1 MAASGV
7 GQFSINVKS
16 NLKDF
21 YGELNKSYK
30 TMKELTDKKHALQI
44 DSAQL
49 DKLRDKSQRIA
60 AEMKELRQQKNE
72 IKLGMKEVENVDQEL
87 GKIDKKIASLNRQKL
102 EVDAE
107 IQPIRTA
114 NVEIHKIDQEIDRI
128 NSKKI
133 DFKVSDSLKGIGNTM
148 NNLGDTILSKFNPLT
163 SKLNQM
169 FGFGLITR
177 GIDTVSGMITGSL
190 DSALNRVDTLNN
202 ATNTFK
208 NMKFDDASIN
218 KVFGKGGTL
227 SSAIDGLPTTLNDA
241 TSNVQLLASTTKDLD
256 LSRDIFKAV
265 NDGVLSFGGNA
276 DNVNSIVTQLTKSF
290 ASGKIQGEVFNSMLD
305 GKMGPVL
312 VEISKRMGYTM
323 EELQK
328 GLSDGKI
335 SVKEFQ
341 DALIDVDING
351 SDSLSSLENS
361 VKDATKGLKTSI
373 ANMKTAVGRGVAN
386 IIESLDKVLNDAG
399 FGGFSGVFGKI
410 GSTIEEGLGLIGSSL
425 EKNKDKISQFIE
437 TIIEKFNLAVQIIKK
452 FDFGAF
458 FSGLGKGLKGLKDD
472 GAAVIKILKPL
483 FDLISKGLGNKN
495 TPEMLGKLIPRIFE
509 LGVALKVLGGVTKGL
524 GAVTGCFGKFG
535 NLKLPN
541 FGFGSKA
548 QTITAPTI
556 NTGAFK
562 SFAKGLAT
570 VYALTKIIK
579 SGAEALREVDKVKL
593 GNHLPKKLF
602 NIAAAVTAMGGFAG
616 AAGLLV
622 SNPAVAVVLGTG
634 AATIV
639 GLSKTLV
646 SSSKAMQELD
656 KVKVKGDY
664 SNKIK
669 AIGNALS
676 ELSSVTGGILK
687 NNGFTVIGNFGAKI
701 NTMLK
706 GSTLKS
712 FGKIAEY
719 LNEIDGMPEI
729 DDENIRTKLRSIKSS
744 LQVLD
749 EGEVTFPGLNGIVSF
764 FNSIHGVYEAI
775 KDKANSSSL
784 KSFAGMLKS
793 LEALDGEVK
802 IDTEKVKKNIG
813 AIKKALKAI
822 DDSENKDLA
831 NLDFKTSLLDKA
843 FKALAPWI
851 DAFKEKGNAAK
862 LKALNEVLKQF
873 NDMSEL
879 EVSPKKI
886 KKNFDNLK
894 EAITAI
900 NGAGIGS
907 IKLVTNDKNITN
919 ADKGIAALKNIMEN
933 INSLASH
940 IDIEPIK
947 TNMRLLSEAL
957 QLLHNDKFKVD
968 SKNMMSAK
976 GFKGLTTRVT
986 ALKGIMENI
995 NSLSGHVEA
1004 EAIKVNIGILSDVF
1018 RLLEKDS
1025 FRKNNENM
1033 MSTDG
1038 FKGLKS
1044 RITSLKSVMENI
1056 NSLAGH
1062 IQVEDILVNIEILR
1076 QIFANLSDISGL
1088 FDNVAKMSESI
1099 ETATNGVAK
1108 LPELANALS
1117 GIYINADSQQILA
1130 AIEEMRQILVNLNS
1144 ISGAFD
1150 GLADMK
1156 ESIGNSADAI
1166 LKISEISNSISG
1178 LVINADSQQILEAV
1192 EEIRQIFVNLSS
1204 ISGSVEKVA
1213 NMLNQLTTAKKSID
1227 SLVGIAGSLNSL
1239 QGVTLNYDSDENG
1252 IYHKI
1257 ETVRRA
1263 LVQINDLPAP
1273 EGLEQIKALVQEF
1286 KNLVDTLNGLSGL
1299 FKPVGEG
1306 YGKKVIE
1313 GFKSV
1318 DFEGPAVAKIR
1329 KLLSK
1334 IISMKYQFREAGK
1347 QAGVAFSEGLASRLS
1362 DIDLTGLGDKIKN
1375 TINSALDEKYS
1386 TKIDVELNTTETK
1399 TTKKKSNS
1407 SSTTKASGGLVA
1419 VKAPQAVLTD
1429 SPEKPLLNN
1438 GEYVI
1443 PKKIVSALGMP
1454 FLEKLRSGQV
1464 SRTFS
1469 GLAQSVSHTT
1479 SSVVNNVYNTNSN
1492 NNTQHMN
1499 VYTQGHEDIVLKAN
1513 RRFRGA

>member
-30 TMKELTDKKHALQI
+30 TMKELTDKKHSLQI

-425 EKNKDKISQFIE
+425 KKNKDKISQFIE

-495 TPEMLGKLIPRIFE
+495 TPEMLGKLIPRLLE
-509 LGVALKVLGGVTKGL
+509 LGIALKVVGTATKGL
-524 GAVTGCFGKFG
+524 GFVTGILGKLKIPKIPSFG
-535 NLKLPN
+535 NKGKDSGLPLKSIGVEDLKSLGLKMLTIAGISANIFLAAKALQEVQKVGDLKGLQPKLLAIAEAIVGMGAITVAV
-541 FGFGSKA
+541 GFIAEKKPDMIIS
-548 QTITAPTI
+548 
-556 NTGAFK
+556 
-562 SFAKGLAT
+562 GLAT
-570 VYALTKIIK
+570 IAGISANIWLAAKALQQVGQIDPDFASIQLKIGQIALSITEIGVLALAVGALMSTGIGAGVLIAGLAAILGITATMWLTAKALASIGNMELDSGKIK
-579 SGAEALREVDKVKL
+579 SSIETIKTA
-593 GNHLPKKLF
+593 
-602 NIAAAVTAMGGFAG
+602 IADIGMMVF
-616 AAGLLV
+616 
-622 SNPAVAVVLGTG
+622 
-634 AATIV
+634 
-639 GLSKTLV
+639 
-646 SSSKAMQELD
+646 D
-656 KVKVKGDY
+656 GDPF
-664 SNKIK
+664 
-669 AIGNALS
+669 
-676 ELSSVTGGILK
+676 E
-687 NNGFTVIGNFGAKI
+687 
-701 NTMLK
+701 
-706 GSTLKS
+706 
-712 FGKIAEY
+712 KIAE
-719 LNEIDGMPEI
+719 LINSFIQ
-729 DDENIRTKLRSIKSS
+729 L
-744 LQVLD
+744 
-749 EGEVTFPGLNGIVSF
+749 GIVASVVGIGNQLVKLQEIELDSGIVKTKITTIKESLVEFSAFGFDGSVFEKLGELLNSF
-764 FNSIHGVYEAI
+764 MSLGIVGNIVGIGNELLRIQDIELEDELVRKNVQTI
-775 KDKANSSSL
+775 KDC
-784 KSFAGMLKS
+784 
-793 LEALDGEVK
+793 
-802 IDTEKVKKNIG
+802 
-813 AIKKALKAI
+813 
-822 DDSENKDLA
+822 
-831 NLDFKTSLLDKA
+831 
-843 FKALAPWI
+843 
-851 DAFKEKGNAAK
+851 
-862 LKALNEVLKQF
+862 
-873 NDMSEL
+873 
-879 EVSPKKI
+879 
-886 KKNFDNLK
+886 
-894 EAITAI
+894 
-900 NGAGIGS
+900 
-907 IKLVTNDKNITN
+907 
-919 ADKGIAALKNIMEN
+919 
-933 INSLASH
+933 
-940 IDIEPIK
+940 
-947 TNMRLLSEAL
+947 
-957 QLLHNDKFKVD
+957 
-968 SKNMMSAK
+968 
-976 GFKGLTTRVT
+976 
-986 ALKGIMENI
+986 
-995 NSLSGHVEA
+995 
-1004 EAIKVNIGILSDVF
+1004 
-1018 RLLEKDS
+1018 
-1025 FRKNNENM
+1025 
-1033 MSTDG
+1033 
-1038 FKGLKS
+1038 
-1044 RITSLKSVMENI
+1044 
-1056 NSLAGH
+1056 
-1062 IQVEDILVNIEILR
+1062 
-1076 QIFANLSDISGL
+1076 LSDISSFG
-1088 FDNVAKMSESI
+1088 FDGSVFDKLGEFINSFISDGIVGNILAIGQELEKIQKLKLDEEAVGKKVKTIKKLI
-1099 ETATNGVAK
+1099 ETVS
-1108 LPELANALS
+1108 S
-1117 GIYINADSQQILA
+1117 GSLINAIRMFESGTVKA
-1130 AIEEMRQILVNLNS
+1130 AALVPVMAIFTELKKIGDVLVNIQKLGLTEDSLEEQINIIKNAINS
-1144 ISGAFD
+1144 ISSFATDDIVNNLNGMSLALTEILVKLTQKFPPEFNKL
-1150 GLADMK
+1150 GELLADK
-1156 ESIGNSADAI
+1156 
-1166 LKISEISNSISG
+1166 
-1178 LVINADSQQILEAV
+1178 
-1192 EEIRQIFVNLSS
+1192 
-1204 ISGSVEKVA
+1204 
-1213 NMLNQLTTAKKSID
+1213 LNK
-1227 SLVGIAGSLNSL
+1227 
-1239 QGVTLNYDSDENG
+1239 
-1252 IYHKI
+1252 
-1257 ETVRRA
+1257 
-1263 LVQINDLPAP
+1263 
-1273 EGLEQIKALVQEF
+1273 
-1286 KNLVDTLNGLSGL
+1286 
-1299 FKPVGEG
+1299 
-1306 YGKKVIE
+1306 
-1313 GFKSV
+1313 GFK
-1318 DFEGPAVAKIR
+1318 K
-1329 KLLSK
+1329 KLNLQAALS
-1334 IISMKYQFREAGK
+1334 E
-1347 QAGVAFSEGLASRLS
+1347 
-1362 DIDLTGLGDKIKN
+1362 KIKN
-1375 TINSALDEKYS
+1375 LQTDGASAAGAKIAEAINTGLANNLNIGDTIRESIRSALQEKYS

-1399 TTKKKSNS
+1399 TTTTKKKSSN

-1419 VKAPQAVLTD
+1419 VKTPQAVLTD

-1454 FLEKLRSGQV
+1454 FFEKLRSGQV
-1464 SRTFS
+1464 SRTFA

-1479 SSVVNNVYNTNSN
+1479 SSVVNNVYNTTTNQN
-1492 NNTQHMN
+1492 NHMYVSGN
-1499 VYTQGHEDIVLKAN
+1499 QDLVLAAN

>member
-495 TPEMLGKLIPRIFE
+495 TPEMLGKLIPRLLE
-509 LGVALKVLGGVTKGL
+509 LGIALKVVGTATKGL
-524 GAVTGCFGKFG
+524 GFVTGILGKLKIPKIPSFG
-535 NLKLPN
+535 NKGKDSGLPLKSIGVEDLKSLGLKMLTIAGISANIFLAAKALQEVQKVGDLKGLQPKLLAIAEAVVGMGVLAAAV
-541 FGFGSKA
+541 GFLAEKKPDLLISGLAVIAGISANIYLAAKA
-548 QTITAPTI
+548 LQQVGKIDSD
-556 NTGAFK
+556 FK
-562 SFAKGLAT
+562 SIQKKIGQIALCITEIGLLAFAVGALMTTGVGALTLVSGLA
-570 VYALTKIIK
+570 ALIGIATTLALVATAVSYLGELQINKVIIRYNLEAIFESIQAITMLSIDQSIIQQVAALVKQVINLAIMSTLLAIGLELIALQNMPLKRDKIETNVRTIMECLRYIGTMGEDVTTANLINKINELVSNIINIGIIAEFIVIAKELEALQKISLDKERIEANIKIIK
-579 SGAEALREVDKVKL
+579 DL
-593 GNHLPKKLF
+593 
-602 NIAAAVTAMGGFAG
+602 
-616 AAGLLV
+616 
-622 SNPAVAVVLGTG
+622 
-634 AATIV
+634 
-639 GLSKTLV
+639 
-646 SSSKAMQELD
+646 
-656 KVKVKGDY
+656 
-664 SNKIK
+664 IK
-669 AIGNALS
+669 S
-676 ELSSVTGGILK
+676 LSS
-687 NNGFTVIGNFGAKI
+687 
-701 NTMLK
+701 
-706 GSTLKS
+706 GS
-712 FGKIAEY
+712 I
-719 LNEIDGMPEI
+719 ID
-729 DDENIRTKLRSIKSS
+729 SIKSFWSSGFKAGS
-744 LQVLD
+744 LAPAIAIFKELKLIGDVLAKIQNLGLTED
-749 EGEVTFPGLNGIVSF
+749 SVQEQIQIIKNALESISSVATDDITNNLTGMSQALDAIIAKLTQKFPPEFNQLGKKLAGEVN
-764 FNSIHGVYEAI
+764 
-775 KDKANSSSL
+775 
-784 KSFAGMLKS
+784 
-793 LEALDGEVK
+793 
-802 IDTEKVKKNIG
+802 
-813 AIKKALKAI
+813 
-822 DDSENKDLA
+822 
-831 NLDFKTSLLDKA
+831 
-843 FKALAPWI
+843 
-851 DAFKEKGNAAK
+851 
-862 LKALNEVLKQF
+862 
-873 NDMSEL
+873 
-879 EVSPKKI
+879 
-886 KKNFDNLK
+886 
-894 EAITAI
+894 
-900 NGAGIGS
+900 
-907 IKLVTNDKNITN
+907 
-919 ADKGIAALKNIMEN
+919 
-933 INSLASH
+933 
-940 IDIEPIK
+940 
-947 TNMRLLSEAL
+947 
-957 QLLHNDKFKVD
+957 
-968 SKNMMSAK
+968 K
-976 GFKGLTTRVT
+976 GFKSKLDLQSILSSKIR
-986 ALKGIMENI
+986 
-995 NSLSGHVEA
+995 SLSTAGA
-1004 EAIKVNIGILSDVF
+1004 ETAGANIANAINTSLSNNLTIGDTIRQAIK
-1018 RLLEKDS
+1018 
-1025 FRKNNENM
+1025 
-1033 MSTDG
+1033 
-1038 FKGLKS
+1038 
-1044 RITSLKSVMENI
+1044 
-1056 NSLAGH
+1056 
-1062 IQVEDILVNIEILR
+1062 
-1076 QIFANLSDISGL
+1076 
-1088 FDNVAKMSESI
+1088 
-1099 ETATNGVAK
+1099 
-1108 LPELANALS
+1108 
-1117 GIYINADSQQILA
+1117 
-1130 AIEEMRQILVNLNS
+1130 
-1144 ISGAFD
+1144 
-1150 GLADMK
+1150 
-1156 ESIGNSADAI
+1156 
-1166 LKISEISNSISG
+1166 
-1178 LVINADSQQILEAV
+1178 
-1192 EEIRQIFVNLSS
+1192 
-1204 ISGSVEKVA
+1204 
-1213 NMLNQLTTAKKSID
+1213 
-1227 SLVGIAGSLNSL
+1227 
-1239 QGVTLNYDSDENG
+1239 
-1252 IYHKI
+1252 
-1257 ETVRRA
+1257 
-1263 LVQINDLPAP
+1263 
-1273 EGLEQIKALVQEF
+1273 
-1286 KNLVDTLNGLSGL
+1286 
-1299 FKPVGEG
+1299 
-1306 YGKKVIE
+1306 
-1313 GFKSV
+1313 
-1318 DFEGPAVAKIR
+1318 
-1329 KLLSK
+1329 
-1334 IISMKYQFREAGK
+1334 
-1347 QAGVAFSEGLASRLS
+1347 
-1362 DIDLTGLGDKIKN
+1362 
-1375 TINSALDEKYS
+1375 SALDEKYS

-1399 TTKKKSNS
+1399 TTTTKKKSSN

-1419 VKAPQAVLTD
+1419 VKTPQAVLTD

-1454 FLEKLRSGQV
+1454 FFEKLRSGQV
-1464 SRTFS
+1464 SRTFA

-1479 SSVVNNVYNTNSN
+1479 SSVVNNVYNTTTNQN
-1492 NNTQHMN
+1492 NHMYVSGN
-1499 VYTQGHEDIVLKAN
+1499 QDLVLAAN